1 MTTGEEVL
9 QIDPGLAERVREL
22 CGENAYLCYQ
32 CRKCTSGC
40 PLADAMDLAPN
51 QAVRAIQL
59 GQLDLVLNSTTL
71 WLCASCQTCV
81 TRCPHGIDLPRI
93 MDALRA
99 AALATGVKPRVPSV
113 ARFYQVASRDIKLLG
128 RLYEVG
134 LMAELNLRSGQ
145 VLKDMP
151 LALQLLRRGKLKM
164 LPQVARGAARQRAR
178 PQMAS
183 DEVAYF
189 PGCSS
194 HGTAREYDQSARTV
208 AALLGVK
215 LVEPEGWVC
224 CGTSAAHATSH
235 LMATALPM
243 RNLGLVEAAGQRRL
257 TTPCAACFAR
267 FKTAAYDIQRDEEL
281 RRAVEAQTGY
291 AKADGVQ
298 VEHLLDTFTEGIG
311 YDRVHAAVKRPL
323 TGLKVVCYYGC
334 LLTRPSEVTGAEH
347 IEYPMNM
354 DYLLRAVGVETL
366 DWSYKTECCGS
377 NLALT
382 ETELALR
389 LSERILKNA
398 VEVGAE
404 AIVVAC
410 PLCHSNLDARQPQI
424 GALVGRAYRLP
435 VLYFTQVLG
444 LALGANPKQM
454 GIDKHITNAEPLL
467 AGKGL
472 AAMHG

>member
-1 MTTGEEVL
+1 MTTSEDVL
-9 QIDPGLAERVREL
+9 QVDPSLAERVREL

-40 PLADAMDLAPN
+40 PLADVMDLAPN

-59 GQLDLVLNSTTL
+59 GQLDMVLNSTTL

-113 ARFYQVASRDIKLLG
+113 ARFYQVASRDIKMLG

-145 VLKDMP
+145 VFKDMP
-151 LALQLLRRGKLKM
+151 LALQLFRRGKLKV
-164 LPQVARGAARQRAR
+164 LPQVSRGKAKPQAR
-178 PQMAS
+178 PQPAG
-183 DEVAYF
+183 DEIAYF
-189 PGCSS
+189 PGCSA
-194 HGTAREYDQSARTV
+194 HGTAREFDESARAV
-208 AALLGVK
+208 AALLGVR

-243 RNLGLVEAAGQRRL
+243 RNLGLVEATGQQRL
-257 TTPCAACFAR
+257 TTPCAACYAR
-267 FKTAAYDIQRDEEL
+267 FKTAAYDVQRDEEL
-281 RRAVEAQTGY
+281 RLTVAAQTGY

-298 VEHLLDTFTEGIG
+298 VEHLLDTFAEGVG
-311 YDRVHAAVKRPL
+311 YDRLRAAVKRPL

-334 LLTRPSEVTGAEH
+334 LLTRPGEVTGAAH
-347 IEYPMNM
+347 VEYPMNM
-354 DYLLRAVGVETL
+354 DYLLRAVGAQTL

-377 NLALT
+377 NLSLT

-398 VEVGAE
+398 DEVGAE

-410 PLCHSNLDARQPQI
+410 PLCQANLDARQPQVS
-424 GALVGRAYRLP
+424 ALVGRDYRLP
-435 VLYFTQVLG
+435 VLYFTEVLG
-444 LALGANPKQM
+444 LALGASPKQM
-454 GIDKHITNAEPLL
+454 GIDRHIVSAEPLL

-472 AAMHG
+472 AARG